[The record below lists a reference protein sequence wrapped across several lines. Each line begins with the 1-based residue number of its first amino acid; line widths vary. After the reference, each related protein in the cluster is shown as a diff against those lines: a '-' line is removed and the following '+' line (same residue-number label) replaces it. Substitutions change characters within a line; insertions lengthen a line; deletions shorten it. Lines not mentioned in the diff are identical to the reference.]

1 MNITG
6 HAVNLSKFIIIII
19 NLIDDK
25 GITDQM
31 LEILMRDIELHNA
44 SVRIISLNNN
54 KISDSGFAYLT

>member
-54 KISDSGFAYLT
+54 KISDSGFAFLT